1 MTRENWFN
9 RLAAVLPTL
18 ISWNGLKSLWNA
30 SFWLDWS
37 QIWRLACVDHFLSGC
52 RGFFEPLWI
61 LTAYPV
67 LPTLPK
73 PIIFNLAS
81 FGWKWWYP
89 NGVFF
94 LLFLRPFPISCHC
107 VFFPVT
113 RFDSVAIIWQLVL
126 ADFPW
131 WGWIS
136 SHLHQIFKGASIWVA
151 FQTKANVRLDSE
163 KEKRVLPYR
172 GEMFH
177 FLWCPYFSC
186 HFTPTLRLQ
195 SVDHSPADGHLTC
208 PLHSF
213 PKATLTLGGLG
224 RGGRGLKGGMGRG
237 KEDGK
242 RITGERGICWKNK
255 SALREAP
262 QESSLVLS

>member
-1 MTRENWFN
+1 MAGNDGIRT
-9 RLAAVLPTL
+9 
-18 ISWNGLKSLWNA
+18 
-30 SFWLDWS
+30 
-37 QIWRLACVDHFLSGC
+37 
-52 RGFFEPLWI
+52 GFF
-61 LTAYPV
+61 
-67 LPTLPK
+67 
-73 PIIFNLAS
+73 S
-81 FGWKWWYP
+81 FSSLGP
-89 NGVFF
+89 FQSVAIVVF
-94 LLFLRPFPISCHC
+94 C
-107 VFFPVT
+107 PVT
-113 RFDSVAIIWQLVL
+113 TFDSVAIIWQLVL

-195 SVDHSPADGHLTC
+195 SVDHSPAAGHLTC

-242 RITGERGICWKNK
+242 RIRGERGMCWKNK

>member
-1 MTRENWFN
+1 MERFILA
-9 RLAAVLPTL
+9 RLKPNLEASLCGPFP
-18 ISWNGLKSLWNA
+18 IGL
-30 SFWLDWS
+30 
-37 QIWRLACVDHFLSGC
+37 QGI
-52 RGFFEPLWI
+52 FEPLWI

-81 FGWKWWYP
+81 FLWKWSYRKA
-89 NGVFF
+89 VFF
-94 LLFLRPFPISCHC
+94 ILFLRPFPIGCHC
-107 VFFPVT
+107 CFSPC
-113 RFDSVAIIWQLVL
+113 DHIWQCCHNMAASFGGFPLVWL
-126 ADFPW
+126 DFKPSAPDLQ
-131 WGWIS
+131 G
-136 SHLHQIFKGASIWVA
+136 SIWIA

-172 GEMFH
+172 GEMLD

-195 SVDHSPADGHLTC
+195 SVDHSPPDGHLTC

-224 RGGRGLKGGMGRG
+224 RGGRGVKGGMGRG

-242 RITGERGICWKNK
+242 RITGERGICWKKK